1 MADSQGCIYGRA
13 LDFMPH
19 TNQNIE
25 ERDHVSEAKATPVEL
40 WMDKGYFI
48 YLFFTWLLSLI
59 QQLHPLLPCKNNR
72 LLSRLHCDVSTGL
85 LFSMTA
91 LQKKY

>member
-1 MADSQGCIYGRA
+1 MVYQRPGSLQLTEAAYSHHHSTSCQDSMADSQGCIYGRA

-40 WMDKGYFI
+40 
-48 YLFFTWLLSLI
+48 
-59 QQLHPLLPCKNNR
+59 
-72 LLSRLHCDVSTGL
+72 
-85 LFSMTA
+85 
-91 LQKKY
+91 